1 MYLIF
6 LIIFISFFFPI
17 LIFPLSI
24 FALMM
29 FLILPFKFTIDSF
42 FNLFTVPKQIY
53 QIATNPILRKNHALE
68 HATINILEKEFNYNG
83 LAGYAEEN
91 GFYIMG
97 VESPL
102 YVEEAAQK
110 GLKLL
115 KNGKKE
121 LAIHKRCGTSMTV
134 ANFLSAIIF
143 LFLLF
148 YSGNFSIINMIIAL
162 VISNILGP
170 FVGQFVQKNFTISPE
185 VEEMEIEGADY
196 SNENYFINQRSKIFI
211 KTTQIPYISQE

>member
-1 MYLIF
+1 MYLIL
-6 LIIFISFFFPI
+6 LIIFSSFFFPI

-24 FALMM
+24 FALLM
-29 FLILPFKFTIDSF
+29 FLVLPFKFTIDSF

-68 HATINILEKEFNYNG
+68 HATINVLEKEFNYSG
-83 LAGYAEEN
+83 LAGYAEEE

-97 VESPL
+97 VENPVF
-102 YVEEAAQK
+102 VEEAAQK
-110 GLKLL
+110 GLKLM

-170 FVGQFVQKNFTISPE
+170 FVGQFVQKKFTTSPE
-185 VEEMEIEGADY
+185 VDEMEILKASF
-196 SNENYFINQRSKIFI
+196 SNENNFINKTSKIFI
-211 KTTQIPYISQE
+211 KTNQIPYIGQE